1 MTSPPTRIGLV
12 VHAGRDE
19 SRTVAA
25 VAAEG
30 LARRG
35 VAVVL
40 VTGDEPDDSGHLAP
54 LPMSVTPESEFA
66 AQVDLAISLGGDGT
80 FLRAAHLCRD
90 AGVPILGVNL
100 GRLGFLAEIER
111 PDLDHALDAVVAG
124 RFEIESRGTLV
135 VDAHSRDGELLD
147 RSWALN
153 EAAIE
158 KSARHRLLNM
168 EVSIDG
174 SPYARV
180 PADALLVA
188 TVTGSSAY
196 ALSAGGPLLS
206 PKVQAT
212 LVTPVAPHSLF
223 DRTLVCSTSEVV
235 RVEILKDQDDALVS
249 CDGRDPVVVPAGG
262 WVDVVGSDTPVKLA
276 RLGDLDFYTL
286 VRRKF
291 GLR

>member
-1 MTSPPTRIGLV
+1 MTVPPTRIGLV

-19 SRTVAA
+19 SRLVAA
-25 VAAEG
+25 DAAAG
-30 LARRG
+30 LASRG
-35 VAVVL
+35 VDVVI
-40 VTGDEPDDSGHLAP
+40 VTGDEPDDHGNLAP
-54 LPMSVTPESEFA
+54 LPLAVTPADEFA
-66 AQVDLAISLGGDGT
+66 GQVDLAISLGGDGT

-90 AGVPILGVNL
+90 AGVPVLGVNL

-111 PDLDHALDAVVAG
+111 PDLDQALDAVVAG
-124 RFEIESRGTLV
+124 AYQVEPRGTLDV
-135 VDAHSRDGELLD
+135 AAHDPDGVLLD
-147 RSWALN
+147 RAWALN

-158 KSARHRLLNM
+158 KSARHRLLHM
-168 EVSIDG
+168 EVLVDG

-180 PADALLVA
+180 PADALLVS

-206 PKVQAT
+206 PKVNAT

-223 DRTLVCSTSEVV
+223 DRTLVCSPDEVV
-235 RVEILKDQDDALVS
+235 RVEIVEDQDDALVS
-249 CDGRDPVVVPAGG
+249 CDGRDPVNVPAGG
-262 WVDVVGSDTPVKLA
+262 WVDVVGADTPVLLA
-276 RLGDLDFYTL
+276 RVGDLNFYTL